1 MCGIAGFNFEDKDL
15 IKKMCDSIE
24 HRGPDDYGYY
34 TDKFASI
41 GNRRLSI
48 IDLNKGKQPIHN
60 EDKTIWVVFNGE
72 IYNFLDIKD
81 ELEKRGHNFYTNTDT
96 EVIVHAY
103 EEYKEDCVKLF
114 RGMFA
119 FCVYDLNER
128 KLFLAR
134 DRIGKKPLYYTND
147 IERFLFASE
156 LKAILCD
163 EEFKKEINLEALH
176 HYLTFGYIPTPLS
189 ILHGIKKLEPGHYLV
204 FKDKE
209 ISIEKYWD
217 VSFNEIRSDENYFAS
232 RLFETLK
239 DSVKSRLIS
248 DVPLG
253 ALLSGGI
260 DSSIIVGLM
269 SKLNNNVKTFSI
281 GFNEK
286 DFDELK
292 YARIISEKFN
302 TDHKELNVSVD
313 LIRDLPGIVKQ
324 LDEPFVDP
332 SALPTYYVC
341 KLARKYVKVV
351 LSGDGGDEL
360 FAGYTRYNT
369 WIQDKIVPY
378 YKIIPWFLRNGLSN
392 ISGMIYEK
400 TDNSFFRKFKKI
412 NDLSQLNKEERWMAK
427 LNLFNEEEKKSLFW
441 KKPLEKTTRNFL
453 EKDFGKNNEFPDS
466 FNVLNYY
473 FRNCNSKIFL
483 NKMLYADMKTF
494 LLDDGLF
501 KVDRMS
507 MYNSLEVRNPF
518 LDTYVIDLATSIPS
532 YMKIKNGVNK
542 YILKRAFSNLLPKE
556 ILERG
561 KQGFDVPIKYW
572 INNELNDLINTNLI
586 SDIKER
592 GFFNS
597 EYVKKI
603 IEEHNKDLR
612 DNSRRIWALLMF
624 ELWNK
629 IYIDNIDVNKIR
641 I

>member
-427 LNLFNEEEKKSLFW
+427 LNLFNEEEKKSLFK